1 MSPIAPI
8 PFEAPHNTLLHQ
20 AQAALQRGDVD
31 YSQAL
36 SKSALLHAQRRSDAG
51 GQARALLYLSQGDR
65 QMSRMRRARETAQ
78 RAVYL
83 FQTEGDATGE
93 AEALTTLSHVLSVM
107 GHSGEGVEAAL
118 LAIKLCENRDPI
130 GEALARNYLGVAY
143 AHSQSFDKAAEALH
157 QSIRLLEA
165 EALWPE
171 SCLPRFH
178 LRAAELQRCFFD
190 RYYHGAFVTLEP
202 LQATR
207 DLPELATSS
216 ASNVRALQC
225 PYRKTRAL
233 LELSFGF
240 ESCWSG
246 DLEDA
251 ARRADAVC
259 ASVEK
264 GTDQPSVR
272 LMEIWLRAEIAWAQQ
287 DWLNAESHAQRLQQ
301 LALRAENE
309 HLRATSHLLLAQLYS
324 AQAKDALAQTQLRLL
339 KMQETH
345 LRNESLHS
353 REERVEWQ
361 LRARAVHAAS
371 RQLELE
377 ARRLEQLA
385 LQDALTGLYNRRHL
399 EQMVPGILARA
410 HERGLTPGMAFVDV
424 DHFKRVNDRFSHRVG
439 DEVLKALAHILSS
452 FVREGDVPVRLG
464 GDEFVVVFTHVDAHS
479 AQALVA
485 RIHKA
490 VNEFDWGHLRDGLE
504 VTASCGLALA
514 QPQDT
519 LESWLHRCD
528 LSMYVEKDSRHQDL
542 A

>member
-1 MSPIAPI
+1 MSPADPAPL
-8 PFEAPHNTLLHQ
+8 EAPHSTLLHQ
-20 AQAALQRGDVD
+20 AQVALQRGDVD

-36 SKSALLHAQRRSDAG
+36 SKSALLHAQRRGDVG
-51 GQARALLYLSQGDR
+51 GQARALLYLAQGDR

-83 FQTEGDATGE
+83 FQTQADATGE
-93 AEALTTLSHVLSVM
+93 AEALTTLSHVLSTM

-118 LAIKLCENRDPI
+118 LAIKLCEGRDPI

-143 AHSQSFDKAAEALH
+143 AHSQSFDKAADALLH
-157 QSIRLLEA
+157 SIRLMEA

-178 LRAAELQRCFFD
+178 LRAAEIQRCFFD
-190 RYYHGAFVTLEP
+190 RYYHGTFLTLER
-202 LQATR
+202 LQSTR
-207 DLPELATSS
+207 DLPELATSLGGK
-216 ASNVRALQC
+216 VRALQC
-225 PYRKTRAL
+225 PYLKTRAL

-246 DLEDA
+246 DTEDA
-251 ARRADAVC
+251 VRRADAVC

-264 GTDQPSVR
+264 GADQPSVR
-272 LMEIWLRAEIAWAQQ
+272 LMEIWLRAEIAWARQ
-287 DWLNAESHAQRLQQ
+287 DWLSAEAHAQRLQQ

-324 AQAKDALAQTQLRLL
+324 AQGKDALAQTQLRLL

-345 LRNESLHS
+345 LHNENLHS
-353 REERVEWQ
+353 REERVDWQ
-361 LRARAVHAAS
+361 LRTRAIHAAS
-371 RQLELE
+371 QQLEQE

-385 LQDALTGLYNRRHL
+385 SQDALTGLYNRRHL
-399 EQMVPGILARA
+399 EQRVPGILARA
-410 HERGLTPGMAFVDV
+410 HDRGQTPAMVFLDV

-439 DEVLKALAHILSS
+439 DAVLKALAHILSS
-452 FVREGDVPVRLG
+452 FVREGDIPVRLG
-464 GDEFVVVFTHVDAHS
+464 GDEFVVVFTHVDAYS
-479 AQALVA
+479 GQALVA

-490 VNEFDWGHLRDGLE
+490 VNEFDWGGLHDELE

-514 QPQDT
+514 EPQDT